1 MFTNKNKR
9 SRLYDFFHKFIISFW
24 QIYSYFMCLFFSL
37 LFMKNDVILGLN
49 IFFGMSLVLTCYYFI
64 WELLFFIFKR
74 KK

>member
-1 MFTNKNKR
+1 MSTNKNK
-9 SRLYDFFHKFIISFW
+9 SSWLSVIFHKFITSFW
-24 QIYSYFMCLFFSL
+24 QIYSYFMCLLFSL

-64 WELLFFIFKR
+64 WKLLFFIFKR